1 MKANLYFAPRG
12 FNISAYTTLII
23 RMFEKYKQ
31 RLNAA
36 QCKAR
41 TRLPWGLPVV
51 CGKSQGKTLDAQ
63 LPGKT
68 STGAAAKSSV
78 FVWGTAR
85 IGEPST
91 SDVLASHALL

>member
-41 TRLPWGLPVV
+41 SRLPWGLPVV
-51 CGKSQGKTLDAQ
+51 CGKSQGKTLDAL
-63 LPGKT
+63 LPG
-68 STGAAAKSSV
+68 AVAKSSV
-78 FVWGTAR
+78 FAWGTPR

-91 SDVLASHALL
+91 FDVSGSHAFYDFKY

>member
-36 QCKAR
+36 QCKAGS
-41 TRLPWGLPVV
+41 RLPWGLPVV
-51 CGKSQGKTLDAQ
+51 CGKSQGKTLDAV
-63 LPGKT
+63 LPG
-68 STGAAAKSSV
+68 AKGSV
-78 FVWGTAR
+78 FAWGTSR

-91 SDVLASHALL
+91 FDVSGSLALL